1 MYILV
6 NSKQVKSY
14 ENECLKILHL
24 AQAKLR
30 KEQKI
35 TFEIRMVGSGAKRI
49 VTQNGK
55 NGALDLDFNLV
66 LRKIPKK
73 FSKNLL
79 LLKRTI
85 RQVIDQVIPKDY
97 SNGKDSTSVITYV
110 KTSDTGASFHFDIGI
125 LRVNNQNKLERLVY
139 KNQTKS
145 TLVWN
150 QIFYSND
157 LNRKAKVIRRRNAF
171 NQVKKRYVYLKNKAL
186 KQQIEA
192 SSYSLYFQAVNDV
205 YQGL

>member
-1 MYILV
+1 MVL
-6 NSKQVKSY
+6 
-14 ENECLKILHL
+14 NE
-24 AQAKLR
+24 
-30 KEQKI
+30 
-35 TFEIRMVGSGAKRI
+35 F
-49 VTQNGK
+49 TQNGK
-55 NGALDLDFNLV
+55 NGAFDLDFNLV